1 MAALFGTGSVWAV
14 ALGDGAAQAFLVQ
27 DGQAVP
33 MEITPQY
40 LRARAPPVLAVTG
53 DEAYLLAG
61 PPETAPNL
69 THRVPL
75 GGPGLLALIDH
86 DGDVVL

>member
-1 MAALFGTGSVWAV
+1 M

-40 LRARAPPVLAVTG
+40 LSARAPPVLAVTG

-61 PPETAPNL
+61 PPEIASDL
-69 THRVPL
+69 THPVPL
-75 GGPGLLALIDH
+75 G
-86 DGDVVL
+86 